1 MGTTDVEA
9 LLLRIEAS
17 ATKLEKDMAKAN
29 LIFDR
34 GAKRMETQAKTLGA
48 KIGGRLGASIADSMT
63 SYVRRTSAVVAAAF
77 SAGKVIEASQSYLRA
92 SNALKVAGLSGED
105 LRATFERLYA
115 IAQAN
120 STPIETLVGL
130 YSKASQAQKSL
141 GASSDQIIGFS
152 TAVAQALRVS
162 GQSAEAAQGALL
174 QLGQAISGTNVQA
187 EEYNSL
193 IDGAYPLLQAAAAG
207 IREAGGDVAKLTQ
220 LVKAGEVSSRAFF
233 FGVLAGAPILTDK
246 LSGSTKTAS
255 QAWIDFR
262 NALVMTMGK
271 IDEASGSTKAT
282 VGVLESLTGS
292 LTDNASAAA
301 SWAAALTDRSNV
313 VYQALSGILG
323 VLGLIT
329 VEFGKLSGLLDAEG
343 RLVDLNKLAAQR
355 AAMPQLN
362 AYGVRVDAPVY
373 DSHGVPIPGSHLND
387 RPMTTGGFGG
397 EDTAAMTAEAE
408 RESRRGKALA
418 DLKVAKADVAAISL
432 KDYPASTKVKGES
445 GSDAENEYDRAIR
458 KTRESV
464 DAINAEIAAVGLDAE
479 TKARMLEEQKL
490 VTAARQAGVDL
501 TPQVTASI
509 EKEAAAYADATARLE
524 EAKQAH
530 ESMIEMQRFAG
541 ESLAGFFS
549 DVVSGGKNA
558 EDALMNLAKKLADAA
573 LQAALLGQGPLA
585 GLFGMAGKGGG
596 VGGLFGLLFSGFGFA
611 EGGYTGP
618 GGKYQPAG
626 VVHRGEYVIP
636 ADAVRRLGVGN
647 LDAVTEAA
655 RRGYAVG
662 GYVDPSAALPA
673 MPTLPSIESMGR
685 AVTARVTI
693 GATTINAPG
702 ADAAQLAALRSD
714 LAARDRA
721 LPTQIVRTVREAL
734 SRGLIRN

>member
-1 MGTTDVEA
+1 MATDVEA
-9 LLLRIEAS
+9 LLLQIEAN
-17 ATKLEKDMAKAN
+17 TRKLEKDMAKAGVT
-29 LIFDR
+29 FDR
-34 GAKRMETQAKTLGA
+34 GARRMEDQAR
-48 KIGGRLGASIADSMT
+48 RLGDRLGSSIGARLTASVSGQALRISG
-63 SYVRRTSAVVAAAF
+63 VLAAAF
-77 SAGKVIEASQSYLRA
+77 SADKVIEASQSYLRA

-115 IAQAN
+115 IAQDN

-162 GQSAEAAQGALL
+162 GQSAEEAQGALL

-233 FGVLAGAPILTDK
+233 YGVLAGAPVLTDK
-246 LSGSTKTAS
+246 LAGSTKTAS
-255 QAWIDFR
+255 QAWTEFQ
-262 NALVMTMGK
+262 NAL
-271 IDEASGSTKAT
+271 TKA
-282 VGVLESLTGS
+282 VGELDAATGATANFS
-292 LTDNASAAA
+292 SSMSDLAK
-301 SWAAALTDRSNV
+301 WVGRLP
-313 VYQALSGILG
+313 
-323 VLGLIT
+323 
-329 VEFGKLSGLLDAEG
+329 ELLDASSSAWASFKARVNE
-343 RLVDLNKLAAQR
+343 AAGAFNAFMGYNDEAAMR
-355 AAMPQLN
+355 AAGL
-362 AYGVRVDAPVY
+362 
-373 DSHGVPIPGSHLND
+373 VPI
-387 RPMTTGGFGG
+387 
-397 EDTAAMTAEAE
+397 AEARAE
-408 RESRRGKALA
+408 L
-418 DLKVAKADVAAISL
+418 AKATLLAKSSAAKGDRAAVAESPATKAANAKIAAAFSAFDEKRALDQIRQISL
-432 KDYPASTKVKGES
+432 KDYPASTKVKGGS

-458 KTRESV
+458 KTRENV

-479 TKARMLEEQKL
+479 TKARMHEEQKL

-509 EKEAAAYADATARLE
+509 EKEAAAYAEATARLE